1 MEGAQI
7 AEKPI
12 VPQSAVSA
20 YSFQTR
26 IIRTRRIINEC
37 CLYTIIH
44 ENCDLLL
51 LHHLHAFITIYDR

>member
-44 ENCDLLL
+44 ENYDLLL